1 MSLPADWIDKI
12 FTKLTLAYGR
22 DFLGRWEGLEESAVK
37 ADWSHELAGF
47 EAHPEAIAYAL
58 AHLPIKPPTVLEF
71 RAIAR
76 LAPPPPLP
84 RLEAPR
90 ADPQRVAEALQR
102 LGPILQGTSTR
113 GGKDWAHAIV
123 NRAMSGERVTPNS
136 LRVARE
142 ALGIPKGGRP

>member
-1 MSLPADWIDKI
+1 MSLPIEWVQRI
-12 FTKLTLAYGR
+12 FSKLTLAYGR
-22 DFLGRWEGLEESAVK
+22 DFLGRWEGIDLVEVH
-37 ADWSHELAGF
+37 ADWSHELSGF

-76 LAPPPPLP
+76 LAPPPPVP

-113 GGKDWAHAIV
+113 GGKDWAHVIV

-142 ALGIPKGGRP
+142 ALGLHSKGQS